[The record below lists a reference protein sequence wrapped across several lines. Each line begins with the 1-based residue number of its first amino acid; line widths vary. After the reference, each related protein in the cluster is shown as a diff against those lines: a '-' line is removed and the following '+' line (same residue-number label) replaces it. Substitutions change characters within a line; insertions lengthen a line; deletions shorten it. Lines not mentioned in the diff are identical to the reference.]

1 MPCSSID
8 DETVQPPAPTPAI
21 PYPHPTS
28 PGTPLGAI
36 LGGALAGTALVLLAV
51 IFFMRRRQHRLRSA
65 KLDMAE
71 RAGPPG
77 GNAHAQAPPGALQD
91 GAASHAGAYNTPAP
105 YYDRTAYDAYAAPPP
120 NDEPAG
126 PPGPVVRGVA
136 SGKVIADVRRPLV
149 SGDGQYPRAST
160 SVTGWPDVVPPSE
173 ADSASDAGRSTVLVQ
188 QVESLQ
194 AEVERLRSAVYQ
206 RQGAPPAYG

>member
-1 MPCSSID
+1 
-8 DETVQPPAPTPAI
+8 
-21 PYPHPTS
+21 
-28 PGTPLGAI
+28 
-36 LGGALAGTALVLLAV
+36 
-51 IFFMRRRQHRLRSA
+51 MRRRQHRLRSA

-71 RAGPPG
+71 RAGTPG
-77 GNAHAQAPPGALQD
+77 GYAQAQAPPGALRD
-91 GAASHAGAYNTPAP
+91 GAASYGGTHNAPAP
-105 YYDRTAYDAYAAPPP
+105 YYDGATYGAYSAPPP
-120 NDEPAG
+120 DDDPSA
-126 PPGPVVRGVA
+126 PPGPIVRGVA

-149 SGDGQYPRAST
+149 SGDGQYARAST

-173 ADSASDAGRSTVLVQ
+173 ADSASEAGRSTVLVQ